1 MEKGLLIILSGPS
14 GVGKG
19 TIRQEVMK
27 DASLNL
33 FYSVSMTTRPQRAG
47 EVEGREYYFVNDA
60 EFQRNIDNGNL
71 LEHADFVGH
80 RYGTPKNK
88 VEAMRE
94 QGKNVILEIEVNG
107 ASQVLSQYPQ
117 DEIVSIF
124 LMPPSLEALEAR
136 IRGRCT
142 EGEAVIEARLAKA
155 RKEVAL
161 RKHYKYVVINDDVHR
176 ASNEICSILH
186 DEIAHK
192 ASH

>member
-88 VEAMRE
+88 VEAMTMRQRE
-94 QGKNVILEIEVNG
+94 
-107 ASQVLSQYPQ
+107 S
-117 DEIVSIF
+117 
-124 LMPPSLEALEAR
+124 
-136 IRGRCT
+136 
-142 EGEAVIEARLAKA
+142 
-155 RKEVAL
+155 
-161 RKHYKYVVINDDVHR
+161 
-176 ASNEICSILH
+176 EICGF
-186 DEIAHK
+186 A
-192 ASH
+192 ASFGS